1 MTNFKEHD
9 GMLFKMLEEPTPL
22 TPDAEMP
29 CLVRLIQ
36 DDSPM
41 GKHNKDLHGFDP
53 ERLTPKICTEVVD
66 VNDLSDPNRGSA
78 RCDGFMS
85 IQYYRYELIGTHVKE
100 GSDDWA
106 LYHAINGEIVTMDD
120 CGIYKIQDGKLWECF
135 PNDSNEWRVVADDGY
150 GYWLEYIHDNTGW
163 QIYKEP
169 EQPKTMPVNEFTD
182 LLDAPIGWI
191 CKTRDGGSFPLKYI
205 EVSPTRYAYEDKSGL
220 TVYVMANGRYKKNG
234 TDGRDIISCEH
245 EQPKPESEYKVGDW
259 VEVEETATGE
269 IEHHT
274 VERINTFCPVSP
286 EYLVDDVWFNHDGM
300 EIIPLDCM
308 FNHRRITRKLS
319 PSEVVV
325 HIGCLSGTV
334 SFADADRF
342 ILRGIG
348 NSEMANACIMF
359 KMLDAA
365 TCVLVESL
373 LKAQDEDK

>member
-1 MTNFKEHD
+1 MIKFKEHD
-9 GMLFKMLEEPTPL
+9 GMLFEMLDKPTPL
-22 TPDAEMP
+22 TPDAKMP

-53 ERLTPKICTEVVD
+53 ERLAPKICTEVVD
-66 VNDLSDPNRGSA
+66 INDLSDTNRGSA

-100 GSDDWA
+100 GSNDWA

-150 GYWLEYIHDNTGW
+150 SYWLEYIHDNTGFK
-163 QIYKEP
+163 IYTE
-169 EQPKTMPVNEFTD
+169 
-182 LLDAPIGWI
+182 
-191 CKTRDGGSFPLKYI
+191 
-205 EVSPTRYAYEDKSGL
+205 
-220 TVYVMANGRYKKNG
+220 
-234 TDGRDIISCEH
+234 
-245 EQPKPESEYKVGDW
+245 PKPEPQYKVGDW
-259 VEVEETATGE
+259 VKYDTDSYLQV
-269 IEHHT
+269 IEPSDK
-274 VERINTFCPVSP
+274 ERTLCKTLSGVGVIVYPYTS
-286 EYLVDDVWFNHDGM
+286 L
-300 EIIPLDCM
+300 L
-308 FNHRRITRKLS
+308 TKAS

-348 NSEMANACIMF
+348 NSEMDNACIMF
-359 KMLDAA
+359 KMLDSA

-373 LKAQDEDK
+373 LKAQDEEK